1 MNLEKLRS
9 RLNIFRLSIWR
20 HSGVKEK
27 DINCFI
33 EIDGERYEITDI
45 KVESTD
51 SGRYFI
57 KFKGE

>member
-33 EIDGERYEITDI
+33 EINGEPYEITDI
-45 KVESTD
+45 NVECND

>member
-1 MNLEKLRS
+1 MILEKLRS

-27 DINCFI
+27 DIECYI
-33 EIDGERYEITDI
+33 EIGDKQYEIIDI
-45 KVESTD
+45 NVESND

>member
-33 EIDGERYEITDI
+33 EINGEPYEITDI
-45 KVESTD
+45 KVEFND

-57 KFKGE
+57 KFKI